1 MRCFVSAL
9 ALLLSG
15 ATLAQAQHTVALDRH
30 SRMAKNAVAVRPGAE
45 RGVFEVLDAA
55 GGDAFVLRY
64 STQAPSGFQ
73 LAGAPGAEVL
83 ATRGVIVD
91 IARLEPFVYLA
102 SFRGG
107 LEAYDRSS
115 GPPWTSCGVDP
126 AAPRDCS
133 SASAPCWAPPE
144 DHDVRCV
151 AAADVGGAR
160 VVVVGTENR
169 RVQQFDEP
177 TGGSLFVLRHDA
189 PLGVFQQLF
198 EVDLGRP
205 VLSVAAWSSFPS
217 TGVLA
222 TADLSVL
229 VGAHAAQLAG
239 NPAALQRFDF
249 DLQGATCSLV
259 LRQGWTTTRC
269 SGAPKNMVVRDLAL
283 DLEHRRAFVAA
294 HWDGVWGFDIDP
306 NSSASSAA
314 FPSQVCFGL
323 SPLPGT
329 FEPVAGGACEACPS
343 ADWPLRVWADA
354 GLAAGC
360 DLGCEPGAPATTCG
374 AVEVRALTAFA
385 TCVALAP
392 LEGVADEQH
401 LAIGWGSDR
410 MLAFNTVGQFA
421 EITRERSYL
430 DPSGADEPANASC
443 GAGFSGLDVQRLH
456 HGAPLH
462 VSALGGL
469 AAPQARTELPTYPMA
484 LDAARGPGGEL
495 FVFVCEYLIATRAYR
510 LQPAPGASCA
520 RTHELQLD
528 GAWGP
533 GPPGHI
539 PGLAVLGLAAGT
551 VPSPSAPLDML
562 YATTESSLVA
572 FWLDPSNPRPLS
584 RPKATSGVVHA
595 SNPLAPYF
603 VRKACIR
610 LAAAFEQG
618 ASGLGARLVA
628 ATDKGRASSQNSGG
642 IRVFELSEP
651 DAPSAS
657 DEPRT
662 ELAREGQGYSVALAL
677 GLADSQ
683 PPPPTAQRERYLYAP
698 YRDGLPGRNTGVKVW
713 SLGTADAPRDPG
725 PAPSLPWG
733 PHDNRVRLI
742 GEYTPPNGALL
753 TLDSIAVLQDASPST
768 QVVYVLYGAAVGA
781 QGPLG
786 LLALRVRRAPSASPS
801 ATELRLVPLGPGNA
815 AVGSAWRGQYDADGV
830 CDRNGG
836 GFTRDYY
843 PSGLAVDATRRRIWC
858 AWAGVLAMYG
868 YDASGP
874 LAFVPQLLDA
884 RDFSATPGAYGMTR
898 WFTSIA
904 AGPVRAGE
912 LFVYVS
918 IASDGLGILSVGP
931 EAAPNAFGA
940 LQVQTLPWQSTWVEV
955 DRRDPSGNTLFVGQ
969 GSAGVDWRRLC
980 WPAAGN

>member
-1 MRCFVSAL
+1 MRCPVLAL
-9 ALLLSG
+9 APFLFG
-15 ATLAQAQHTVALDRH
+15 ATIAQAQHTVALDRH
-30 SRMAKNAVAVRPGAE
+30 TRMAKNAVAVSPGVDPAT
-45 RGVFEVLDAA
+45 FEVLDAA
-55 GGDAFVLRY
+55 GGDAFVLRH

-73 LAGAPGAEVL
+73 LAGAPGADVL
-83 ATRGVIVD
+83 ATRGVVVD
-91 IARLEPFVYLA
+91 IARLDPFVYLA
-102 SFRGG
+102 AFRGG
-107 LEAYDRSS
+107 LEAYDRASA
-115 GPPWTSCGVDP
+115 PPWTACGVDP

-133 SASAPCWAPPE
+133 SASAPCWSPPE
-144 DHDVRCV
+144 DHDVLCV
-151 AAADVGGAR
+151 AAAEVGGVR
-160 VVVVGTENR
+160 LVVVGTQNR

-177 TGGSLFVLRHDA
+177 TGGSLFVLRHR
-189 PLGVFQQLF
+189 PLQGAFDSLF

-205 VLSVAAWSSFPS
+205 VLSVAAWSAFPS
-217 TGVLA
+217 TGALA
-222 TADLSVL
+222 AADLSVL
-229 VGAHAAQLAG
+229 VGTHAAQLAG

-249 DLQGATCSLV
+249 ELRGATCSLV
-259 LRQGWTTTRC
+259 MRQGWTTTGC

-314 FPSQVCFGL
+314 FPAQIRFGL
-323 SPLPGT
+323 SPLPNT

-343 ADWPLRVWADA
+343 SDWPLRVWADA

-360 DLGCEPGAPATTCG
+360 DLGCEQGAPATACG
-374 AVEVRALTAFA
+374 AVEVRALTAYA
-385 TCVALAP
+385 TCLALTP
-392 LEGVADEQH
+392 LEGLADEQH
-401 LAIGWGSDR
+401 LSIGWGFER
-410 MLAFNTVGQFA
+410 LLAFNTVGQFA
-421 EITRERSYL
+421 EITRERSYV
-430 DPSGADEPANASC
+430 DPNGADDPANVSC
-443 GAGFSGLDVQRLH
+443 GAGFSGLDVQRLRD
-456 HGAPLH
+456 GAPLH
-462 VSALGGL
+462 APTLGGL
-469 AAPQARTELPTYPMA
+469 VAPQARIELPTYPMA
-484 LDAARGPGGEL
+484 LDAALGPGGEL

-510 LQPAPGASCA
+510 MQLATSVSCA
-520 RTHELQLD
+520 RTHTLKLA

-539 PGLAVLGLAAGT
+539 PGLAVLGLAAAT
-551 VPSPSAPLDML
+551 VQDQGAPLDML

-584 RPKATSGVVHA
+584 RPRSTNGVIHA
-595 SNPLAPYF
+595 SNRLAPYF

-610 LAAAFEQG
+610 IAGAFEQG
-618 ASGLGARLVA
+618 AAGVGARLVA

-642 IRVFELSEP
+642 IRVFELSDPE
-651 DAPSAS
+651 APGAS

-677 GLADSQ
+677 GLADAQ
-683 PPPPTAQRERYLYAP
+683 PPPPAAQRERYLYAP

-713 SLGTADAPRDPG
+713 ALGTADAPRDPG

-733 PHDNRVRLI
+733 PMDNRVRLI
-742 GEYTPPNGALL
+742 GEYTPPNAALL
-753 TLDSIAVLQDASPST
+753 TLDSIAVLQDASPSK
-768 QVVYVLYGAAVGA
+768 QIVYVLYGAAIGA

-786 LLALRVRRAPSASPS
+786 LLALEVRKESAPAPR
-801 ATELRLVPLGPGNA
+801 ATELRLVPVGPGSA
-815 AVGSAWRGQYDADGV
+815 SVGSAWRGQYDADGV
-830 CDRNGG
+830 CDRSAS

-843 PSGLAVDATRRRIWC
+843 PSSIALDATRRRIWC

-868 YDASGP
+868 YDSSGP

-904 AGPVRAGE
+904 VGPVHAGE

-918 IASDGLGILSVGP
+918 MASDGLGILSVGP
-931 EAAPNAFGA
+931 DAAPNAFGA
-940 LQVQTLPWQSTWVEV
+940 LQVRTLPWQSTWVEV

-969 GSAGVDWRRLC
+969 GSAGVDWLRLC

>member
-1 MRCFVSAL
+1 MRCPVPAL
-9 ALLLSG
+9 ALLACG
-15 ATLAQAQHTVALDRH
+15 ATIARAQQAVALDRH
-30 SRMAKNAVAVRPGAE
+30 SRMAKNAVAAFPGADPSS
-45 RGVFEVLDAA
+45 FEVLDAA

-73 LAGAPGAEVL
+73 LVGGPGAEVL

-115 GPPWTSCGVDP
+115 APPWTACGADP

-151 AAADVGGAR
+151 AAAEVGGER
-160 VVVVGTENR
+160 LVVVGTENR

-177 TGGSLFVLRHDA
+177 TGGTLFVLRHE
-189 PLGVFQQLF
+189 PLPGVFHLLC
-198 EVDLGRP
+198 EVDIGRP

-217 TGVLA
+217 TGALA
-222 TADLSVL
+222 AADLSVL
-229 VGAHAAQLAG
+229 VGANAAHFAG

-249 DLQGATCSLV
+249 ELQGASCSLL

-314 FPSQVCFGL
+314 FPTQVRFGL
-323 SPLPGT
+323 SPLANT
-329 FEPVAGGACEACPS
+329 FEPVAGGDCEACPS

-360 DLGCEPGAPATTCG
+360 ALGCEPGAPATTCG
-374 AVEVRALTAFA
+374 AVEVRALTAYA
-385 TCVALAP
+385 SCLALTP
-392 LEGVADEQH
+392 LDGLPDEQH
-401 LAIGWGSDR
+401 LTIGWGLERLLS
-410 MLAFNTVGQFA
+410 FNTVGQFA

-430 DPSGADEPANASC
+430 DPSGADEPANVSC
-443 GAGFSGLDVQRLH
+443 GASFNGLDVQRLSG
-456 HGAPLH
+456 GAPLH
-462 VSALGGL
+462 ESALGAL
-469 AAPQARTELPTYPMA
+469 VAPQARIELPTHPMA
-484 LDAARGPGGEL
+484 LDATRGPGGEL
-495 FVFVCEYLIATRAYR
+495 IVFVCEYLIATRAYR
-510 LQPAPGASCA
+510 LQLAPGAPCA
-520 RTHELQLD
+520 RTHKLQLD

-551 VPSPSAPLDML
+551 VQAQSAPLDML

-584 RPKATSGVVHA
+584 RPQATNGAIHA

-618 ASGLGARLVA
+618 ASGVGARLVA

-651 DAPSAS
+651 AAPSAS

-662 ELAREGQGYSVALAL
+662 ELAREGQGYSVALAS
-677 GLADSQ
+677 GLADVQ
-683 PPPPTAQRERYLYAP
+683 PPPPAAMRERYLYAP

-713 SLGTADAPRDPG
+713 SLGTADEPRDPR
-725 PAPSLPWG
+725 PAPSVPWG

-742 GEYTPPNGALL
+742 GEYTPPNAALL
-753 TLDSIAVLQDASPST
+753 TLDSIAVLQDASPT
-768 QVVYVLYGAAVGA
+768 KQVVYVLYGAASGIE
-781 QGPLG
+781 GPLG
-786 LLALRVRRAPSASPS
+786 LLALQVRKESGAPPS
-801 ATELRLVPLGPGNA
+801 TTELRLSPLGPGSA
-815 AVGSAWRGQYDADGV
+815 AVGTAWRGQYDADAR
-830 CDRNGG
+830 CDRSAS

-843 PSGLAVDATRRRIWC
+843 PSGIALDATRRRIWC

-874 LAFVPQLLDA
+874 VAFVPQLLDA

-931 EAAPNAFGA
+931 DAAPNVFGA
-940 LQVQTLPWQSTWVEV
+940 LKVLTLPWQSTWIEV
-955 DRRDPSGNTLFVGQ
+955 DRRDPSGLTLFVGQ

-980 WPAAGN
+980 WTVAGN